1 MNIFDFKEYLSID
14 EMITYMKLYNLGE
27 VSKKNAIT
35 LVKDLVRED
44 KLKLAIWYKG
54 KFIHEITTAT
64 QGEIDKIDF
73 ETELENGFLNG
84 AYILI
89 DNEHILSLLAKPGAE
104 QANLQITEFPEEK
117 LYFKFTAKEMN
128 DYYNQ
133 KSSIMEAGIPY
144 SSFFIDRADYVLEI
158 DDIRIGKD
166 SLNKLIDKPDTQ
178 QQLIK
183 KDEKIA
189 ELEEQLEKKE
199 AELANQIVNADK
211 ELNPKSIRSVT
222 CLLNVLFYKA
232 QLDINA
238 HKGTTNAKI
247 VSLSKDLN
255 AKITEK
261 PVSDWIKRVQQL
273 RIDTQNNNK

>member
-14 EMITYMKLYNLGE
+14 EMITYMELYNLGE

-64 QGEIDKIDF
+64 QGETDKIDF

-211 ELNPKSIRSVT
+211 ELNPKSVRSVT

>member
-64 QGEIDKIDF
+64 QGETDKIDF

-104 QANLQITEFPEEK
+104 QANLQITEFSEEK

-189 ELEEQLEKKE
+189 ELEEQLEKME

-211 ELNPKSIRSVT
+211 ELNPKSIRTVT

>member
-1 MNIFDFKEYLSID
+1 MNTFDLKKYLSID
-14 EMITYMKLYNLGE
+14 EMITYMKLYNFGE

>member
-1 MNIFDFKEYLSID
+1 M
-14 EMITYMKLYNLGE
+14 
-27 VSKKNAIT
+27 
-35 LVKDLVRED
+35 
-44 KLKLAIWYKG
+44 
-54 KFIHEITTAT
+54 
-64 QGEIDKIDF
+64 
-73 ETELENGFLNG
+73 
-84 AYILI
+84 
-89 DNEHILSLLAKPGAE
+89 
-104 QANLQITEFPEEK
+104 
-117 LYFKFTAKEMN
+117 
-128 DYYNQ
+128 
-133 KSSIMEAGIPY
+133 
-144 SSFFIDRADYVLEI
+144 
-158 DDIRIGKD
+158 
-166 SLNKLIDKPDTQ
+166 IDKPDTQ